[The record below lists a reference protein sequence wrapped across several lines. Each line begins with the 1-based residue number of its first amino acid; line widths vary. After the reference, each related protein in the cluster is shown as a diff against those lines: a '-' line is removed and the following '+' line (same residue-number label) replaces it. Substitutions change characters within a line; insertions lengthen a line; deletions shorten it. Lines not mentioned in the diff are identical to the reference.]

1 MPSTRCAVRVSSDLS
16 RASSAA
22 LPKSSSSSVIDVA
35 ESSGPPA
42 SALKRAA
49 FFVIVGAILFIL
61 FDRFGPFQSGSGYSP
76 RPIETVS
83 ASGVVL
89 ERTLDGHFY
98 VTGQINNHTLVFM
111 VDTGASTIG
120 IGNRLA
126 ERLGL
131 GDCRPRR
138 YSTAAGTVSGCEARA
153 DRVEIGGLRLSG
165 VPVAV
170 LPGDNTI
177 LLGMN
182 VLRHFRIEQQGRE
195 MRLTPAVSGDGR

>member
-1 MPSTRCAVRVSSDLS
+1 M
-16 RASSAA
+16 
-22 LPKSSSSSVIDVA
+22 IDVA

-49 FFVIVGAILFIL
+49 FFVIVGAILFVL
-61 FDRFGPFQSGSGYSP
+61 FDRFGPFQSGTGYRP

-98 VTGQINNHTLVFM
+98 LTGQINHHTLVFM
-111 VDTGASTIG
+111 VDTGASTIA
-120 IGNRLA
+120 IGDRLA

-131 GDCRPRR
+131 RDCRPRR
-138 YSTAAGTVSGCEARA
+138 YATAAGTVSGCEARA
-153 DRVEIGGLRLSG
+153 ERVEIGGLRLAG

-170 LPGDNTI
+170 LPGADTN

-182 VLRHFRIEQQGRE
+182 VLRHFRIEQQGRK
-195 MRLTPAVSGDGR
+195 MHLTPAVAAEGR